1 MYDWERD
8 GLVNTIEKSDVY
20 DKDRDM
26 TGHPKPNEQVLIDI
40 IGTGASEGASASAGA
55 SQSASASAGAGA
67 VAGARAAA
75 AVEEVAATA
84 AKRAQEWTREQVIL
98 FGKGNEKAFP
108 DRPTGA

>member
-1 MYDWERD
+1 MVYDWERD

-20 DKDRDM
+20 DKDRDT
-26 TGHPKPNEQVLIDI
+26 TGHPKPNEQVLIDT

-55 SQSASASAGAGA
+55 SESASASTGAGA
-67 VAGARAAA
+67 VASASAAA
-75 AVEEVAATA
+75 AAEVAATA

-98 FGKGNEKAFP
+98 FGKGNENAFP

>member
-1 MYDWERD
+1 
-8 GLVNTIEKSDVY
+8 
-20 DKDRDM
+20 M

-55 SQSASASAGAGA
+55 SESASASTGAGA
-67 VAGARAAA
+67 VASASAAA
-75 AVEEVAATA
+75 AAEVAATA